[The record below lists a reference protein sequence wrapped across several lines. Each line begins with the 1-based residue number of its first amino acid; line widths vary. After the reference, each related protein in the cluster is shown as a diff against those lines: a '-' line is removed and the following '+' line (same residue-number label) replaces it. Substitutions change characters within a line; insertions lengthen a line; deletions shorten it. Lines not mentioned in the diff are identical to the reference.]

1 MPSNNYSGGFNRHQG
16 AMRKSLVITLAVLI
30 AVVAWFAYA
39 LRDPSLLAVKPVQA
53 ALPADFIWGVS
64 SSAYQSEGGAVES
77 NWSRFNAEKP
87 EQDRYANSVDFRHRY
102 REDVALAKAM
112 GINTYRIGINWA
124 RVEPKKGQID
134 ATEMAYYDDLVL
146 ALKQAGI
153 APLITLDH
161 FVHPAWVAD
170 QGGWTNPQTTKD
182 FVAYTTLIANRY
194 HSDVHLWITF
204 NEEGTYQLLE
214 AFQYKRGPRDILRA
228 SDNLVAAHRQTY
240 DVIHALDPK
249 AMVTSNIIWMG
260 DHFGSG
266 FLQGLTDWLFL
277 NRIEDKCDVIAID
290 YYAANLLAAIKN
302 GTQWSI
308 PPEPAGLYRALKALQ
323 SRFPNKP
330 LLIAETGMPTED
342 GKPREDGVKRE
353 ELLRDGVYWVQR
365 AREDGIN
372 VIGYMVWSLTDNF
385 EWGSYT
391 PRFGLY
397 TVNVKT
403 DPSLTRTPNAA
414 VPAYQEVIRAGGV
427 GPAYQ
432 PVMAQY

>member
-1 MPSNNYSGGFNRHQG
+1 M
-16 AMRKSLVITLAVLI
+16 MITLVVLLAFI
-30 AVVAWFAYA
+30 AWLAYA
-39 LRDPSLLAVKPVQA
+39 TRDPAMVAATPVQA
-53 ALPADFIWGVS
+53 KLPQDFIWGVS
-64 SSAYQSEGGAVES
+64 SSGYQSEGGAVES
-77 NWSRFNAEKP
+77 NWSRFNDSKLD
-87 EQDRYANSVDFRHRY
+87 QDRYGTSVDFRHRY

-134 ATEMAYYDDLVL
+134 ETEMAYYDDVIL

-153 APLITLDH
+153 APLTTLDH

-170 QGGWTNPQTTKD
+170 QGGWTNPQTAKD
-182 FVAYTTLIANRY
+182 FVIYSSMIAQRY
-194 HSDVHLWITF
+194 HNDVHLWITF

-214 AFQYKRGPRDILRA
+214 AFQYKRGLSNILRA
-228 SDNLVAAHRQTY
+228 RDNLVTAHRDTY

-260 DHFGSG
+260 DHLGSG

-277 NRIEDKCDVIAID
+277 DRIEDKCDVIAID
-290 YYAANLLAAIKN
+290 YYAANLPRAIKT
-302 GTQWSI
+302 GKQWAI
-308 PPEPAGLYRALKALQ
+308 FPEPAGIYRALKTLK
-323 SRFPNKP
+323 SRYPNKP

-342 GKPREDGVKRE
+342 GKPREDGVTRE
-353 ELLRDGVYWVQR
+353 DLLRDSVYWVQR

-372 VIGYMVWSLTDNF
+372 VVGFMVWSLTDNF

-403 DPSLTRTPNAA
+403 DPSLTRIPTAA
-414 VPAYQEVIRAGGV
+414 VPAYQEIIRIGGV
-427 GPAYQ
+427 GPTYV
-432 PVMAQY
+432 PVMAQF

>member
-1 MPSNNYSGGFNRHQG
+1 MMITLLVLLALVAWLVY
-16 AMRKSLVITLAVLI
+16 AMR
-30 AVVAWFAYA
+30 
-39 LRDPSLLAVKPVQA
+39 DPAMVAVKPVQA
-53 ALPADFIWGVS
+53 AMPQDFIWGVS
-64 SSAYQSEGGAVES
+64 SSGYQSEGGAVDS
-77 NWSRFNAEKP
+77 NWSRLNALHP
-87 EQDRYANSVDFRHRY
+87 ERDEYGTSVDFRHRY
-102 REDVALAKAM
+102 REDIALAKAM

-134 ATEMAYYDDLVL
+134 AAEMAYYDDVIL

-182 FVAYTTLIANRY
+182 FVAYSSMIAKRY
-194 HSDVHLWITF
+194 HNDVRLWITF

-214 AFQYKRGPRDILRA
+214 VFQYKRGLGNILRA
-228 SDNLVAAHRQTY
+228 RNNLVAAPRETY

-260 DHFGSG
+260 DHLGSG

-277 NRIEDKCDVIAID
+277 DRIEDKCDVIAID
-290 YYAANLLAAIKN
+290 YYAANLPRAIKM
-302 GTQWSI
+302 GKQWAI
-308 PPEPAGLYRALKALQ
+308 PPEPAGLYRALKTLK
-323 SRFPNKP
+323 SRYPDKP
-330 LLIAETGMPTED
+330 LMIAETGMPTED

-353 ELLRDGVYWVQR
+353 ELLRDSVYWVQR
-365 AREDGIN
+365 AREDGVN
-372 VIGYMVWSLTDNF
+372 VIGFMVWSLTDNF

-403 DPSLTRTPNAA
+403 DPSLTRIPTAA
-414 VPAYQEVIRAGGV
+414 VAAYQEVIRKGGV
-427 GPAYQ
+427 GPSYQ
-432 PVMAQY
+432 PVMPQY